1 MSKPIKAE
9 LDRIVETIIFLVTES
24 RRLAREESAR
34 YGVTPTQ
41 LSVLKLLHEIGDLR
55 LGDLSRRIQAQN
67 STVTGI
73 VDRMEEA
80 GLVQRSR
87 DADDRRAW
95 KIALTARGAK
105 VAASVE
111 VSPWETLRAALE
123 ALPRGDKK
131 RLIDI
136 LNRVAQS
143 VATAIDRPGAGAAA
157 ASLATGARASNKEA

>member
-1 MSKPIKAE
+1 MSALGAE

-24 RRLAREESAR
+24 RRIARDVAAG

-80 GLVQRSR
+80 GLVERVRS
-87 DADDRRAW
+87 ADDRRVW
-95 KIALTARGAK
+95 RIALTARGRE
-105 VAASVE
+105 VAARAD
-111 VSPWETLRAALE
+111 VSPWDTLRQALE
-123 ALPRGDKK
+123 ALPRADKRK
-131 RLIDI
+131 LVEI
-136 LNRVAQS
+136 LGRVAES
-143 VATAIDRPGAGAAA
+143 VAREA
-157 ASLATGARASNKEA
+157 NKEAT